1 MASLVFTDDSGK
13 KYAVAMTEMAAVPAP
28 APAPAPTPEPTPAPA
43 PAPTSAIPLTQVA
56 PQFSGNTSSGPTNV
70 ASGATLLNKTIVASA
85 PSWQSAAVVLNPG
98 GTIKN
103 CVIKSDEAV
112 RIGGNGTFVIDGCW
126 LSAKAVNAGAH
137 ADTIQ
142 VYDPGCVVD
151 ITVRNSLI
159 EAFNENATAGFFAAD
174 DAGGK
179 FTFNNVVFK
188 GGPFGARLCSD
199 KAMTVSLK
207 DVYFVGPFGYDPFL
221 FEVVNAPFTCTL
233 WENVRHATIV
243 NGVLVPGNLIPKPF

>member
-1 MASLVFTDDSGK
+1 M
-13 KYAVAMTEMAAVPAP
+13 AVAPPPVVVAP
-28 APAPAPTPEPTPAPA
+28 PPPPPVVSPPV
-43 PAPTSAIPLTQVA
+43 SAIPLSQA
-56 PQFSGNTSSGPTNV
+56 DPRFAANAASGPTKV
-70 ASGATLLNKTIVASA
+70 VSGATLLNKTIIASA
-85 PSWQSAAVVLNPG
+85 PSWQSAAVVLSPG
-98 GTIKN
+98 GKLQN

-112 RIGGNGTFVIDGCW
+112 RIGGDGTFVIDGCW

-179 FTFNNVVFK
+179 FTFDNVVFK
-188 GGPFGARLCSD
+188 GGPFGLRLCSD
-199 KAMTVSLK
+199 KPMTVSMK
-207 DVYFVGPFGYDPFL
+207 NVFCVGPFGYKPLF
-221 FEVVNAPFTCTL
+221 FEVVNHPFVIER
-233 WENVRHATIV
+233 WENVRNATIV
-243 NGVLVPGNLIPKPF
+243 NGVLVPGTLIAKPF